1 MGCFCYTSMIY
12 VCILGMVGIKN
23 GANVFVRNIL
33 VIVIGGLSFWF
44 FGYAFSFGPN
54 HGTEI
59 SKSISGN
66 NYYLAIFNHTDG
78 YDYAH
83 YVFQLS
89 FAVKANSIVS
99 GKTNSVEL
107 WILKGWELHKWN
119 MTGHFQPINYSIRL
133 TFTPFL
139 DHKSTILTYWFTN

>member
-1 MGCFCYTSMIY
+1 MIY

-54 HGTEI
+54 PHVGI
-59 SKSISGN
+59 SNRISGSS
-66 NYYLAIFNHTDG
+66 YYLARFNHTDG

-83 YVFQLS
+83 YVFELS

-99 GKTNSVEL
+99 GEANFVGL
-107 WILKGWELHKWN
+107 WILKGWELHNLN
-119 MTGHFQPINYSIRL
+119 MNEHLKQINYSINL
-133 TFTPFL
+133 TLIVFHTFFCL
-139 DHKSTILTYWFTN
+139 N

>member
-1 MGCFCYTSMIY
+1 MIY

-44 FGYAFSFGPN
+44 FGYAFSFGPPN
-54 HGTEI
+54 PHGGI
-59 SKSISGN
+59 SNIISGSS
-66 NYYLAIFNHTDG
+66 YYLARFNHTDG

-89 FAVKANSIVS
+89 FAVKAVS
-99 GKTNSVEL
+99 GEANFVGL
-107 WILKGWELHKWN
+107 WILKG
-119 MTGHFQPINYSIRL
+119 
-133 TFTPFL
+133 
-139 DHKSTILTYWFTN
+139 